1 MNSVLPAKDSDVL
14 LLVEGED
21 DKHFV
26 YHLINKRE
34 LNLNL
39 PEENIISTDGV
50 NNLLQRLY
58 ADVQPSRKILGIMV
72 DADKNCNKRW
82 KEIIDILSEKGVST
96 PKTPTRSGTIIPPE
110 NDLPKIGI
118 WIMPDNRSKGE
129 LEDFV
134 LEMIPENDEIMPIA
148 RKYIREIP
156 ENRQEFAHHKR
167 TKSEL
172 FAWLA
177 NARKP
182 GRIGA
187 SIGAGKFNAD
197 SSNSDVFVEWL
208 KQLLD

>member
-1 MNSVLPAKDSDVL
+1 MNSVLSPKDSEVL

-26 YHLINKRE
+26 YHLINQRK

-39 PEENIISTDGV
+39 PEDNIISTGGV
-50 NNLLQRLY
+50 SKLLQRLE
-58 ADVQPSRKILGIMV
+58 ADIQPSRKILGIMV

-96 PKTPTRSGTIIPPE
+96 PEIPARSGTIIPPE

-134 LEMIPENDEIMPIA
+134 LKMIPEDDEVMTLAQKFIE
-148 RKYIREIP
+148 EIP
-156 ENRQEFAHHKR
+156 EDWQEFAHKR
-167 TKSEL
+167 TKAEL

-187 SIGAGKFNAD
+187 SIGADKFNID
-197 SSNSDVFVEWL
+197 SSNSNVFVEWL
-208 KQLLD
+208 KQLLLD